1 MAGRVELL
9 RSAPLLLAEG
19 SVVERVRRAAPAL
32 LHPELLIATL
42 ARERRGRALLET
54 IWRGYLHVARDHG
67 LPIVLLTPTWRA
79 DGERVARAGL
89 DLAALMRENVS
100 ILQGLREEHLAHG
113 GPGVLVGGLL
123 GPGGDAYDP
132 RAALSSEEAVRF
144 HRPQAEALAA
154 AGVDFLTAQTLPALS
169 EATGLARAMAGT
181 RLPFLASFVVRPE
194 GTLLDGTR
202 LADAIQAIDGA
213 ADPAPLAYTINCVHP
228 RPCRQ
233 ALTALR
239 AENPAAPARILG
251 LQANGAALAPEALD
265 GATELISDDPA
276 PWGAAM
282 VELRREF
289 GLRLLGGCCGTD
301 ERHIAAIAAI
311 AAIAGKAAG

>member
-1 MAGRVELL
+1 VAGRVELL

-113 GPGVLVGGLL
+113 ARGCSSE
-123 GPGGDAYDP
+123 ACSA
-132 RAALSSEEAVRF
+132 RAATRTTPGRRSPPRRRCASTAR
-144 HRPQAEALAA
+144 RP
-154 AGVDFLTAQTLPALS
+154 
-169 EATGLARAMAGT
+169 R
-181 RLPFLASFVVRPE
+181 RW
-194 GTLLDGTR
+194 
-202 LADAIQAIDGA
+202 
-213 ADPAPLAYTINCVHP
+213 
-228 RPCRQ
+228 RQ
-233 ALTALR
+233 PVST
-239 AENPAAPARILG
+239 
-251 LQANGAALAPEALD
+251 
-265 GATELISDDPA
+265 S
-276 PWGAAM
+276 
-282 VELRREF
+282 
-289 GLRLLGGCCGTD
+289 
-301 ERHIAAIAAI
+301 
-311 AAIAGKAAG
+311 